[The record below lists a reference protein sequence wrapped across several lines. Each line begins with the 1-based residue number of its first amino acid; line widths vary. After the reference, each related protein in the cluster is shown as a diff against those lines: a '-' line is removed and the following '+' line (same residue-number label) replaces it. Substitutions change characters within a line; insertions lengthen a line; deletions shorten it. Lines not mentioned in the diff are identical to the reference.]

1 MTLADSMN
9 LDALVTTSPEKLE
22 YFWETELETE
32 IDGPDANGINFSENL
47 LLSHE
52 GSCLVKFSFV

>member
-22 YFWETELETE
+22 YFWETD
-32 IDGPDANGINFSENL
+32 IDGPDANGINFFRKSIAQ
-47 LLSHE
+47 S
-52 GSCLVKFSFV
+52 

>member
-22 YFWETELETE
+22 YSWETE

>member
-22 YFWETELETE
+22 YFWETESESKE
-32 IDGPDANGINFSENL
+32 NGINRKK
-47 LLSHE
+47 
-52 GSCLVKFSFV
+52 V